1 MSRRLLHSLHLLY
14 LSSWLCLVQGAQV
27 YMELNGQSYSYNTD
41 VAVQTNDLSPNY
53 EIPAA
58 YQQQQQQQHQRQQSQ
73 QWPYASTQSLSRN
86 AKWGWLQPAA
96 APPPPPAPTPPP
108 APRQPQNFDF
118 STQHMSHSQHTD
130 DSGIVLG
137 KYSYYDDAGYHEL
150 SYKAGPGIGF
160 VVMGGNLAKPTEQ
173 TANNLHGY

>member
-1 MSRRLLHSLHLLY
+1 MSRRLLHLLHLLY
-14 LSSWLCLVQGAQV
+14 LCCWPCLVQGAQV
-27 YMELNGQSYSYNTD
+27 YMELNGQSYAYNTD
-41 VAVQTNDLSPNY
+41 DAVQTNDLSPNY
-53 EIPAA
+53 EIPH
-58 YQQQQQQQHQRQQSQ
+58 YHQQQQQHQKLQQSQ
-73 QWPYASTQSLSRN
+73 HWPYASAQSLSRN

-96 APPPPPAPTPPP
+96 APPPAPPP
-108 APRQPQNFDF
+108 APRQPQNIDF

-173 TANNLHGY
+173 TANNLRSY

>member
-1 MSRRLLHSLHLLY
+1 MSRRLLHSLHLLC
-14 LSSWLCLVQGAQV
+14 LTSWLCLVQGAQV
-27 YMELNGQSYSYNTD
+27 YIELNGQSYAYNTD

-58 YQQQQQQQHQRQQSQ
+58 YQQQQQQHQRQQSQ

-86 AKWGWLQPAA
+86 AKWGWLQPDA
-96 APPPPPAPTPPP
+96 APPPTPTPSP

-173 TANNLHGY
+173 TANNLHSY